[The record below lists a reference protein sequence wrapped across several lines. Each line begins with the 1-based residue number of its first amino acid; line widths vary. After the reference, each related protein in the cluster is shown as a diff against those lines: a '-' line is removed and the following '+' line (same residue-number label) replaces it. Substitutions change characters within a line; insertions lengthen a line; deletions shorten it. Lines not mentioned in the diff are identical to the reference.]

1 MNQTTRLSSA
11 ALADLPADWARP
23 AYDRDQPCGV
33 VHLGIG
39 AFHRAH
45 QAVFFDA
52 LMAAGH
58 HGWMI
63 RGASLRSAAVAQ
75 AMNPQ
80 DGLFTVLLRD
90 GEEERAQV
98 VGSVRDVLV
107 APDDPQAL
115 VRALADPAVAL
126 VTLTVTEKGYCLDPA
141 TGALRTDDP
150 AVAADIAN
158 FAAPM
163 TAPGFLVAGL
173 AARRAAGIA
182 PFTVLSC
189 DNLPENGQ
197 RTRAAVIAL
206 ACASDPALAEWI
218 AAKVAFPSSMV
229 DRIVPA
235 TTTDDLD
242 NFESATGWRDEALV
256 ATEPFIQW
264 VVEDWFCNRRPPLN
278 DVGVQFTCDVAG
290 WEKAKL
296 RLLNGA
302 HSAIAYLGGLAG
314 YAHVH
319 QAMAAPGFATLI
331 DTLWDEAQATLDPV
345 DGFDPAAYRAQLRAR
360 FAHGALMHR
369 THQIAL
375 DGSQKL
381 PQRWL
386 QTILATRRAGRGV
399 PPALALALAG
409 WMHWQAGVNDAGACH
424 IVDDPL
430 AAETAAALARAEG
443 DPASEVQALLAIRSI
458 FGDELPFDA
467 DFVAAL
473 TRSYIAIRHGGAGA
487 AVRAFAEARGGG
499 RGAWS
504 YLCAVDRD
512 RHE

>member
-1 MNQTTRLSSA
+1 MNQTARLTAA
-11 ALADLPADWARP
+11 ALADLPADWVRP
-23 AYDRDQPCGV
+23 AYDRSQPCGV
-33 VHLGIG
+33 VHLGTG

-45 QAVFFDA
+45 QACFFDA
-52 LMAAGH
+52 LLAAGH
-58 HGWMI
+58 EGWMI
-63 RGASLRSAAVAQ
+63 RGASLRSPAVAQ

-80 DGLFTVLLRD
+80 DGLFTVLVHD
-90 GEEERAQV
+90 GGEERAQV
-98 VGSVRDVLV
+98 VGSVRGVLV
-107 APDDPQAL
+107 APDEPATL
-115 VRALADPAVAL
+115 VRALSDPAVAL

-141 TGALRTDDP
+141 TGALRADDP

-158 FAAPM
+158 LAAPQ

-173 AARRAAGIA
+173 AARRAAGNV

-206 ACASDPALAEWI
+206 AEAVDPALAEWI
-218 AAKVAFPSSMV
+218 AAEVAFPSSMV

-235 TTTDDLD
+235 TTPDDLD

-256 ATEPFIQW
+256 KTEPFIQW
-264 VVEDWFCNRRPPLN
+264 VVEEWFCNRRPPLD
-278 DVGVQFTCDVAG
+278 DVGVQFTRDVAG

-314 YAHVH
+314 YQHVH
-319 QAMAAPGFATLI
+319 QAMAAPGFGALI
-331 DTLWDEAQATLDPV
+331 EALWDEAETTLDPV

-360 FAHGALMHR
+360 FANGALMHR
-369 THQIAL
+369 THQIAM

-386 QTILATRRAGRGV
+386 QTILAIRRAGRPT
-399 PPALALALAG
+399 PPALTLALAG
-409 WMHWQAGVNDAGACH
+409 WMRWQAGVDDAGVPFV
-424 IVDDPL
+424 VDDPI
-430 AAETAAALARAEG
+430 AAQTAAALARAG
-443 DPASEVQALLAIRSI
+443 RDHGAAVLNLLAIGAI
-458 FGDELPFDA
+458 FGRELPADP

-473 TRSYIAIRHGGAGA
+473 TRAYASIADGSAGA
-487 AVRAFAEARGGG
+487 AVRAFAQAQN
-499 RGAWS
+499 
-504 YLCAVDRD
+504 
-512 RHE
+512 